1 MQKEAYFET
10 APPSGAFNS
19 SLVTSCTFLSPG
31 IPSKG
36 RKGSKMKLCS
46 ERNFISGREFV
57 QAWYGALSSNN
68 LQCFVTNQNARMP
81 EIITKLCLYSLYTA
95 VCTSR

>member
-10 APPSGAFNS
+10 APPPGAFNS

-36 RKGSKMKLCS
+36 RKGSKMKPCS

-57 QAWYGALSSNN
+57 QAWYGFRCPRAVL
-68 LQCFVTNQNARMP
+68 VTSGMGLLAV
-81 EIITKLCLYSLYTA
+81 IICS
-95 VCTSR
+95 VS